1 MKCFVTSF
9 QKSEVTAAW
18 YKSTHS
24 VPGGGEEDEKE
35 LGQLV

>member
-18 YKSTHS
+18 YKSMHS

-35 LGQLV
+35 LG